1 MLENIYDALLAVAA
15 GLENIAAALRE
26 TKNPGARLPA
36 AADKV
41 NTSPADDSD
50 DNDLSGDDSSDNTG
64 EEVVT
69 LAIVQDA
76 VRTLCKNKLNNP
88 KVAKVLAKFKA
99 KRATELDEG
108 DYVAA
113 YAELLKIK

>member
-1 MLENIYDALLAVAA
+1 MLEKIHAALLAIAA

-26 TKNPGARLPA
+26 TKNPGAGLL

>member
-15 GLENIAAALRE
+15 GLENIAAALKE

-36 AADKV
+36 ANKV
-41 NTSPADDSD
+41 KTPPADDSD
-50 DNDLSGDDSSDNTG
+50 DNDLSGDDLSDNTG
-64 EEVVT
+64 EKVVT